1 MGAPFF
7 NVKATKQR
15 PAKKEKKPKKERSYQ
30 KNRIRIVIWAFLILF
45 VLASLQSILVSRNAL
60 SQLRSTQSKV
70 TVLEKELKKI
80 SNDQALDV
88 PPTNA
93 FLTDFFKT
101 YYSVSKERDQE
112 IKRREKLANYYAPL
126 GNQTSSTPQT
136 DLKVNTI
143 MNYGYRQKGN
153 SYVGTFFVETKTTQ
167 EQEKTFQSVV
177 SVDFKITKK
186 GYQICSMPYQQS
198 DTRND
203 FVTKNNQRRQE
214 KRSDTLQDLRAKEKI
229 QEFVKQ
235 FLKEYEQNNGDN
247 LRYLM
252 REVEGL
258 PANVKVE
265 TKDFSVFNTAEKPIV
280 DLTLMLTYKDTGI
293 TFQEGL
299 ELHLIKNE
307 DGKYFIETID
317 HY

>member
-88 PPTNA
+88 PTTNA

-101 YYSVSKERDQE
+101 YYSVSKDRDQE
-112 IKRREKLANYYAPL
+112 IKRREKLADYYAPL
-126 GNQTSSTPQT
+126 GYQTSTTPQT
-136 DLKVNTI
+136 DLKVNNI
-143 MNYGYRQKGN
+143 MNYGYQQKGN

-198 DTRND
+198 DTRNT
-203 FVTKNNQRRQE
+203 FVTKNSQARHE

-229 QEFVKQ
+229 QEFVQQ
-235 FLKEYEQNNGDN
+235 FLKEYEQNNRDN

-258 PANVKVE
+258 PANVNVE

-307 DGKYFIETID
+307 DGKYFIETIN